1 MTSKPR
7 ALLSA
12 AGKGQRTV
20 AALNPATVLVL
31 IAVLFVLHAINWIL
45 LPFVLSGVVAYVCS
59 PLANRLARSLR
70 LPRTLVAIAIFVV
83 LVAAAAAVVALGI
96 SPLTDRL
103 SAIVTDFS
111 GTIEGFVRVI
121 MGDKTLNL
129 FGQSMD
135 AAAVAEAVTN
145 SVRSWINERPITLI
159 SVSFAGLF
167 GLLLTLVL
175 LFYFLISGPNL
186 GRGLFW
192 LVPPHSRPFVDRIW
206 SRLDPVLKRYFIGV
220 ILVVAYTA
228 LAAYVG
234 LGLILGIRHAVFL
247 ALLTS
252 VLEMIP
258 IIGPAAAVT
267 IAGLVAVQQATSFWA
282 IIGYAMYA
290 TVLRISIDQLIG
302 PVVLGQAARLHP
314 AVIIFCFLA
323 GGLLFGVAGI
333 ILAVPFALGV
343 KVTLQSI
350 YEDELSA
357 ERVESPG
364 R

>member
-70 LPRTLVAIAIFVV
+70 LPRTLVAIVIFVV

-121 MGDKTLNL
+121 MGDKMLNL

-159 SVSFAGLF
+159 SVSFAGL
-167 GLLLTLVL
+167 
-175 LFYFLISGPNL
+175 YFDVGPII
-186 GRGLFW
+186 
-192 LVPPHSRPFVDRIW
+192 RP
-206 SRLDPVLKRYFIGV
+206 
-220 ILVVAYTA
+220 
-228 LAAYVG
+228 
-234 LGLILGIRHAVFL
+234 AVF
-247 ALLTS
+247 
-252 VLEMIP
+252 VK
-258 IIGPAAAVT
+258 T
-267 IAGLVAVQQATSFWA
+267 IV
-282 IIGYAMYA
+282 
-290 TVLRISIDQLIG
+290 
-302 PVVLGQAARLHP
+302 
-314 AVIIFCFLA
+314 
-323 GGLLFGVAGI
+323 
-333 ILAVPFALGV
+333 
-343 KVTLQSI
+343 
-350 YEDELSA
+350 
-357 ERVESPG
+357 
-364 R
+364 